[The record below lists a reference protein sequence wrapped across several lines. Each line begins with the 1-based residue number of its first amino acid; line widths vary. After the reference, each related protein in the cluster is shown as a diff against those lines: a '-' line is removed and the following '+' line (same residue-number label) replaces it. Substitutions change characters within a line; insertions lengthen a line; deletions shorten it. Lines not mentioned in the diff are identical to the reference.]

1 MSRGLRNNN
10 PLNIRHSAD
19 KWQGARIAQTDKAFV
34 QFTSMAYGYRAAWK
48 ILDTYCLAFKR
59 EGKAYNVRNIIGRW
73 APPTENDTDAY
84 VRAVVKLSG
93 LGGNENM
100 PRPKHY
106 RAFDEVEKLVRLIRA
121 MVCVENGIKWE
132 EVDRDAIWEGYDLAF
147 KHSPSHPFS
156 SSCHPFSSPC
166 HPERSE
172 GSEDIN
178 VSVHRSIRHS
188 VPQDDM
194 DGGFPQDDKIGGH
207 PQDDKNVVWD
217 EYWDWSPQA

>member
-106 RAFDEVEKLVRLIRA
+106 RAFDEVDKLVRLIRA

-132 EVDRDAIWEGYDLAF
+132 EVDTKDIWEGYDLAF
-147 KHSPSHPFS
+147 PDARKTKDRNPPSSNQPL
-156 SSCHPFSSPC
+156 
-166 HPERSE
+166 
-172 GSEDIN
+172 DIPPA
-178 VSVHRSIRHS
+178 RLPDEITR
-188 VPQDDM
+188 
-194 DGGFPQDDKIGGH
+194 IGPH
-207 PQDDKNVVWD
+207 WD

>member
-19 KWQGARIAQTDKAFV
+19 RWQGARIAQTDKAFV

-48 ILDTYCLAFKR
+48 ILDTYCLTFKK

-84 VRAVVKLSG
+84 VRTVVKLSG

-106 RAFDEVEKLVRLIRA
+106 RAFDEVDKLVRLIRA

-132 EVDRDAIWEGYDLAF
+132 DVDITDLWHGYDLAF
-147 KHSPSHPFS
+147 PNARKIKDRNPPSSNQPLDISPARLPD
-156 SSCHPFSSPC
+156 
-166 HPERSE
+166 EITR
-172 GSEDIN
+172 
-178 VSVHRSIRHS
+178 
-188 VPQDDM
+188 
-194 DGGFPQDDKIGGH
+194 IGPH
-207 PQDDKNVVWD
+207 WD

>member
-19 KWQGARIAQTDKAFV
+19 RWQGARIAQTDKAFV
-34 QFTSMAYGYRAAWK
+34 QFTSMAYGYRAVWK
-48 ILDTYCLAFKR
+48 ILDTYCLTFKR
-59 EGKAYNVRNIIGRW
+59 ERKAYNVRNIIGRW

-106 RAFDEVEKLVRLIRA
+106 WNFEEVDKLVRLIRA

-132 EVDRDAIWEGYDLAF
+132 KVDTKDIWKGYDLAF
-147 KHSPSHPFS
+147 PDARKTKDRNPPSSNKPL
-156 SSCHPFSSPC
+156 
-166 HPERSE
+166 
-172 GSEDIN
+172 DIPPA
-178 VSVHRSIRHS
+178 RLPDEIT
-188 VPQDDM
+188 
-194 DGGFPQDDKIGGH
+194 KIGPH
-207 PQDDKNVVWD
+207 WD
-217 EYWDWSPQA
+217 EYWDWSPQAYGK

>member
-19 KWQGARIAQTDKAFV
+19 RWQGARIAQTDKAFV

-100 PRPKHY
+100 LRPKHY

-121 MVCVENGIKWE
+121 MTCVENGIKWE
-132 EVDRDAIWEGYDLAF
+132 EVDTKDLWHGYDLAF
-147 KHSPSHPFS
+147 PDARKTKDRNPPTSNKPL
-156 SSCHPFSSPC
+156 
-166 HPERSE
+166 
-172 GSEDIN
+172 DIPPA
-178 VSVHRSIRHS
+178 RLPDEIT
-188 VPQDDM
+188 
-194 DGGFPQDDKIGGH
+194 KIGPH
-207 PQDDKNVVWD
+207 WD